1 MKIASDFEEKWQ
13 FPHCLGA
20 IDGKHVQIIPPK
32 NSGSKYYNYKKTHS
46 IVLMAIANAHC
57 EFIYCDVGTNGRIS
71 DGGVINNTI
80 FYERLVNNQ
89 LDIPAPEPVSF
100 DLDLEYVFVG
110 DDAFAMR
117 PDLIKPYSRVSLN
130 NERRICNYRISRA
143 RRVVENSFG
152 ILTSRFR
159 IFNNAINLQV
169 KTIESVVLA
178 CCALHNLLR
187 KKSVSYTSLE
197 CFDHENTMDGTIQ
210 LGARCNPDILH
221 NLERRSGGQVL
232 ERAKIIREKFCTY
245 FNGEGSVP
253 WQEKSAW
260 NV

>member
-20 IDGKHVQIIPPK
+20 IDGKHVQIVPPK
-32 NSGSKYYNYKKTHS
+32 DSGSQYYNYKKTHS

-110 DDAFAMR
+110 DNAFAMR
-117 PDLIKPYSRVSLN
+117 PDLSLSV
-130 NERRICNYRISRA
+130 EIHLITREEYVTIGYR
-143 RRVVENSFG
+143 EHG
-152 ILTSRFR
+152 
-159 IFNNAINLQV
+159 
-169 KTIESVVLA
+169 EW
-178 CCALHNLLR
+178 LR
-187 KKSVSYTSLE
+187 T
-197 CFDHENTMDGTIQ
+197 
-210 LGARCNPDILH
+210 
-221 NLERRSGGQVL
+221 VL
-232 ERAKIIREKFCTY
+232 EF
-245 FNGEGSVP
+245 
-253 WQEKSAW
+253 
-260 NV
+260 